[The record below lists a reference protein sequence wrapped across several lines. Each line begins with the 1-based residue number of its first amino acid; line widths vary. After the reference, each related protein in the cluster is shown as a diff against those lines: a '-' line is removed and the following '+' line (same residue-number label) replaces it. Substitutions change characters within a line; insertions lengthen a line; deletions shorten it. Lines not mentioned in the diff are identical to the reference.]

1 MRTSPLTLARR
12 AARSPIIRF
21 LLAALALTI
30 VTVVVLAFAGA
41 LEPVAVYLESRPA
54 AGRGAFFAVVALM
67 LGAAA
72 AAVTV
77 LAVRPLAAVV
87 D

>member
-1 MRTSPLTLARR
+1 MTTRIHPLRR

-21 LLAALALTI
+21 LLAVLTLTLLVVAVLALT
-30 VTVVVLAFAGA
+30 GA
-41 LEPVAVYLESRPA
+41 LDPVAAYLESRPA
-54 AGRGAFFAVVALM
+54 AGRSAFFAVVALM

-77 LAVRPLAAVV
+77 LAVRPLAALV